1 MNIQTRRDE
10 IVTALSAIK
19 PSGWEVTAETDPDI
33 HGGMIQVGHAV
44 SIEPLSYTK
53 WAVEFLLTIWVSEAD
68 TVDAATTFY
77 GLLSPG
83 DGSIITKLNDT
94 GLFKGPVQFE
104 GAEPRKPNGEG
115 SETYLAGD
123 LRVRV
128 LVSA

>member
-1 MNIQTRRDE
+1 MNIQTRRE
-10 IVTALSAIK
+10 QIVTALESLK
-19 PSGWEVTAETDPDI
+19 PGGWDVTAETDPDI
-33 HGGMIQVGHAV
+33 HGGLIQVGHAAT
-44 SIEPLSYTK
+44 IEPLSYRQ
-53 WAVEFLLTIWVSEAD
+53 WAVELVVTLWVSEAD
-68 TVDAATTFY
+68 TTDAVTTFY

-83 DGSIITKLNDT
+83 EGSIITKLNAT
-94 GLFKGPVQFE
+94 GLFKGPVQFD